1 MGMKRLMVLMVAV
14 VFLFSGMAFAAD
26 VKDKTG
32 QAVKDKTGAPVQT
45 KAPPKEA
52 PPKVAKMKATGTVQ
66 AISDNALKLDSEGK
80 TLDFFL
86 LKSFP
91 EIKAGDKVNVTYTV
105 KDGKNT
111 ASKVSKV
118 KEPKKKEP
126 AKKPAETTPVKDKTG
141 KEVKDKTGKA
151 VESKK

>member
-52 PPKVAKMKATGTVQ
+52 PPKPAKMKATGTVQ
-66 AISDNALKLDSEGK
+66 AISDNAMKLDSEGK
-80 TLDFFL
+80 TLDFSLVKAF
-86 LKSFP
+86 KD
-91 EIKAGDKVNVTYTV
+91 IKAGDKVNVTYTV

-118 KEPKKKEP
+118 KAPAP
-126 AKKPAETTPVKDKTG
+126 AKKPAETTTVKDKTGQAVKDKTG
-141 KEVKDKTGKA
+141 KP

>member
-1 MGMKRLMVLMVAV
+1 MKRLMVLMIAAA
-14 VFLFSGMAFAAD
+14 FLFSGMAFAAD

-32 QAVKDKTGAPVQT
+32 APVKDKTGAAVQT

-52 PPKVAKMKATGTVQ
+52 PPKPAKMKATGTVQ
-66 AISDNALKLDSEGK
+66 AISDKTLKLDSEGK
-80 TLDFFL
+80 SMDFFL
-86 LKSFP
+86 VKAFP

-105 KDGKNT
+105 KDGKNA

-126 AKKPAETTPVKDKTG
+126 AAKKPAAETTPVKDKTG
-141 KEVKDKTGKA
+141 APVKDKTGKA